1 MSNKT
6 IPLFK
11 SHYSLG
17 RSILTLSDEDNASG
31 PDSIIGICKKHNL
44 SQMFLVED
52 SMSGFLEAYTN
63 SEKNKIQLIYGI
75 RLTICRDME
84 KKNEQSLSEESKY
97 IIFAKNK
104 DGYKKLIKI
113 YSEAATKGFY
123 YVPRFDFDRLKEN
136 WDNESLELC
145 VPFYDSF
152 LFKNCLLSKRVLP
165 KVDFTELTFFEE
177 ENNLPFDDLLK
188 RRLRDYTDD
197 GKKYNSIPVQTIY
210 YKEREDFL
218 AYLTHRCINKRSTLN
233 RPNLDHMHSKEFC
246 FESWLEGEGG
256 KPCAG

>member
-17 RSILTLSDEDNASG
+17 KSILTLSDEDDPSG
-31 PDSIIGICKKHNL
+31 PDSIIGICKNHNL

-104 DGYKKLIKI
+104 NGYKKLIKI
-113 YSEAATKGFY
+113 YSEAATEGFY

-136 WDNESLELC
+136 WDDKSLELC

-165 KVDFTELTFFEE
+165 NVDFTEMTFFEE
-177 ENNLPFDDLLK
+177 ENNLPFDGLLR

-197 GKKYNSIPVQTIY
+197 GKKYNSIP
-210 YKEREDFL
+210 
-218 AYLTHRCINKRSTLN
+218 
-233 RPNLDHMHSKEFC
+233 
-246 FESWLEGEGG
+246 
-256 KPCAG
+256 